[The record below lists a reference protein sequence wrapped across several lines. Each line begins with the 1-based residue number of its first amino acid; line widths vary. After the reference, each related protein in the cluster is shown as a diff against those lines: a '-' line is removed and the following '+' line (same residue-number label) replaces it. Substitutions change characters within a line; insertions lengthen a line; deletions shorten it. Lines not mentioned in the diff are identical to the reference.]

1 MLTKKFM
8 RDRISPLGTP
18 LAEANWRLITSL
30 FSTKANHS
38 RGWDAKPRVRSFLI
52 AGLPKEGSHGFSF
65 LQKLPIR
72 LLAVEKAG
80 SQKQGGTSAQIYA
93 VQINVDRWSSYE
105 LSQID
110 LGAELSSRSG

>member
-1 MLTKKFM
+1 M
-8 RDRISPLGTP
+8 RDRISPLEHP
-18 LAEANWRLITSL
+18 LLKERQTIRDA
-30 FSTKANHS
+30 
-38 RGWDAKPRVRSFLI
+38 GDAKQRVRSFLI
-52 AGLPKEGSHGFSF
+52 AGLPKEESHGFSF

-72 LLAVEKAG
+72 LLAVEQAG

-105 LSQID
+105 LSPID